1 MTDLEAKF
9 TAVETQLAGQHTEI
23 MAALASIG
31 AALGAPPTTPT
42 ATMDD
47 LLEAI
52 QMTNSILT
60 TMLTTSN
67 SHLLAIFNTLDTM
80 NNNASLNSQ
89 RILNTLLQTSCPC
102 DTTVPL
108 LPPPLGTTPI
118 SAESLAHC
126 QRVQYFID
134 LFAGWAID
142 VGRYV
147 GEMGSISSFQ
157 IDNLLAIH
165 VGDVGITTGQ
175 IADPMPTAVRDNI
188 VGQITSAVSASGA
201 ESVNTGLFMAMTNPD
216 NLDGMRQALYGED
229 NADAGRAALDD
240 MLDSLVGMEDPYTSM
255 IRTMFY
261 SAWLNDIYGD
271 VPIVDASAYD
281 GTLCDPDP
289 EETGCHTYPYVF
301 SPSNYAYI
309 IFGTELHPGTDEMW
323 MVGDYQ
329 GYTFTIL
336 SQSAWAEIA
345 VVGQDSTNPFLEF
358 GILHNTGDSI
368 VIPVA
373 TTLLRFTSR
382 YNNTVESGTVE
393 VCAPGPS

>member
-261 SAWLNDIYGD
+261 SAWLNDILAMYRSWMLALMMARCVIRTRRKQD
-271 VPIVDASAYD
+271 ATPIHMYSHRA
-281 GTLCDPDP
+281 T
-289 EETGCHTYPYVF
+289 TH
-301 SPSNYAYI
+301 
-309 IFGTELHPGTDEMW
+309 
-323 MVGDYQ
+323 
-329 GYTFTIL
+329 IL
-336 SQSAWAEIA
+336 SLAPSYIRARMRCGWLATIR
-345 VVGQDSTNPFLEF
+345 DIHSRSYLNPH
-358 GILHNTGDSI
+358 G
-368 VIPVA
+368 
-373 TTLLRFTSR
+373 LR
-382 YNNTVESGTVE
+382 
-393 VCAPGPS
+393 